1 MKIRR
6 NFPAI
11 LIGAVLL
18 PQISVIPLIFT
29 GVLFFVA
36 EGYKSQF
43 VDNARNTAN
52 LLAAQLSHYN
62 LESQR
67 DTVLGLLDELTII
80 GQLSYAEVISAQN
93 NAIGT
98 GAATRQFKEDF
109 FFGQHDDDTYFIS
122 APLQSEANQNV
133 ATLQLGFDET
143 AVREQLDI
151 ALKRT
156 LYFAVILLFITA
168 ISIVITAQFLTRPL
182 RNIRDAASRI
192 ATQGTE
198 HTLRIP
204 TKIEELSSLSL
215 SLERMRK
222 TLVEKTIQIEAREK
236 YISEIMRNI
245 GDSLLV
251 LDQNLAI
258 LKVNTAAED
267 LFQYT
272 AAELK
277 GKHADILLG
286 TQLKG
291 IVEQF
296 SAGSSASEFQHAQT
310 IRQEVIGTTKNNKT
324 IPLEINIG
332 QIEID
337 DTSIF
342 VVSARDILM
351 RKKTEE
357 ALIQAK
363 QAAEDANQAKSTF
376 LSTMSHELRT
386 PLNAII
392 GYSDLLLEDK
402 EQTQNTQLTN
412 DIAKI
417 KSAGTHLLG
426 LINNILDLSKI
437 EAGRMDVYISKFE
450 IDKLLQDLTATIQP
464 LAAKNN
470 NTFVIEKIHSPTI
483 LYLDEVKL
491 RQILLNLIGNANKF
505 TSNGTVTL
513 RIYAEGIENE
523 ARIYF
528 DVIDTGI
535 GIANDKLDYLFKA
548 FSQADAAISNQY
560 GGTGL
565 GLVISKKLC
574 QLLGGDITVESV
586 VGHGST
592 FRVTLPLKTSPK

>member
-93 NAIGT
+93 NAIGS